1 MARRILS
8 KVFCCLPLFRKKRI
22 VIKDKEVVI
31 LVQPEEQQ
39 NQPTETICEQPVP
52 PTGNVVSQDNPEQI
66 VGLGDNT
73 FQEQT
78 EDETGVDIHQEPVH
92 PTSNVVAQ
100 EPPEQNRQQTYIFD
114 EEPEEFHGS
123 NESEEEED
131 YNEEPDEE
139 PKEFHGSNESEE
151 EEDYN
156 EEPDE
161 EPEEFHGSNE
171 SEEEEDYDE
180 EPDEEPEEFHGS
192 NESEE
197 EEDYDEEPDEEL
209 KKFFGSNESEEEE
222 DYDEE
227 SDEEELLYEEIY
239 EEVYEELYEEVYG
252 SYELEEEE
260 DCDEEPEEVE
270 LYEEFYGSYE
280 LEEEVDYDEESDE
293 ELVYEEIYE
302 EVYEEVYEEEV
313 YGSDESEEDY
323 GVQNNC
329 IRRNINRS
337 NEERISAK
345 KESTPGRICY
355 QPETWLLR
363 YVPKRKGKGW
373 KGLGTS
379 GAKMHLLNAMNQL
392 CSERSSSDNSQTLIC
407 LIFLDVYVL
416 YMYIIFCLRKC
427 IFYNKSF
434 IKKRNKLQK

>member
-78 EDETGVDIHQEPVH
+78 EDETGADIHQEPVH

-131 YNEEPDEE
+131 YDNNQEQTEDETGADIHQEPVHPTSNVVAQE
-139 PKEFHGSNESEE
+139 PPEQNRQQTYIF
-151 EEDYN
+151 
-156 EEPDE
+156 DE

-171 SEEEEDYDE
+171 SEEEEDYD
-180 EPDEEPEEFHGS
+180 
-192 NESEE
+192 
-197 EEDYDEEPDEEL
+197 
-209 KKFFGSNESEEEE
+209 
-222 DYDEE
+222 
-227 SDEEELLYEEIY
+227 
-239 EEVYEELYEEVYG
+239 
-252 SYELEEEE
+252 
-260 DCDEEPEEVE
+260 
-270 LYEEFYGSYE
+270 
-280 LEEEVDYDEESDE
+280 
-293 ELVYEEIYE
+293 
-302 EVYEEVYEEEV
+302 
-313 YGSDESEEDY
+313 
-323 GVQNNC
+323 VQNNC

-427 IFYNKSF
+427 KKYCYNKSF

>member
-1 MARRILS
+1 MAAKMARRILR

-22 VIKDKEVVI
+22 VKDKEVVI

-131 YNEEPDEE
+131 YDAEPDEE

-161 EPEEFHGSNE
+161 ELKTF
-171 SEEEEDYDE
+171 
-180 EPDEEPEEFHGS
+180 FGS

-209 KKFFGSNESEEEE
+209 KTFFGSNESEEEE

-280 LEEEVDYDEESDE
+280 LEEEEDYDEESDE

-407 LIFLDVYVL
+407 LIFLGVYVL

-427 IFYNKSF
+427 KKYCYNKSF
-434 IKKRNKLQK
+434 IKKKRNKLQK